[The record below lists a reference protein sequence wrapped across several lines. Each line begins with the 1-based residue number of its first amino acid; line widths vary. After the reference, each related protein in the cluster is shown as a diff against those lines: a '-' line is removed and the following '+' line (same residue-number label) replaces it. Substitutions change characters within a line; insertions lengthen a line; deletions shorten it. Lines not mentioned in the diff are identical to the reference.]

1 MTEEMM
7 ETKVLVMETDLKE
20 IKQDLKTLPEQ
31 IAAKINETV
40 DMKIRLAISE
50 TEKKY
55 QMKFIALLLAVIGE
69 GAGLIMSFFKG

>member
-1 MTEEMM
+1 MTEEMI

-31 IAAKINETV
+31 IVAKINETV

-55 QMKFIALLLAVIGE
+55 QMKFIGLLLAVIGE
-69 GAGLIMSFFKG
+69 GAGLLFSFLK